1 MIKKWNQFIREFV
14 ESEGYINSKMSELK
28 DLVDSATDGNNIIY
42 EWENKEDHEL
52 VVTFS
57 TGDISIKYDFDIDD
71 LYIVKTAGDNIDFQT
86 NVNSI
91 EAGIEIIEKDI
102 QSILG
107 ISESYVGEWSS
118 SIKIEDAKG
127 IMKNVIKVS
136 ELSLRERLYE
146 SDDLISELGKVLKV
160 YDSKVS
166 EFVIDSILFCE
177 YSKLEIENKISEI
190 IKLGDKVMSL
200 YGTEPKQIVNAFE
213 DSFSVIKKYYDLEE
227 EYNSIFY

>member
-71 LYIVKTAGDNIDFQT
+71 LYIVKTAGNNIDFQT

-118 SIKIEDAKG
+118 SIKIETAKG

-146 SDDLISELGKVLKV
+146 SDDLISELEKVLKV
-160 YDSKVS
+160 YDRNVS

-177 YSKLEIENKISEI
+177 YSKLEIENKTIEI

-200 YGTEPKQIVNAFE
+200 YGTEPNQILNAFE
-213 DSFSVIKKYYDLEE
+213 DSFSVIRKYYDLEE

>member
-71 LYIVKTAGDNIDFQT
+71 LYIVKTAGNNIDFQT

-118 SIKIEDAKG
+118 SIKIETAKG

-146 SDDLISELGKVLKV
+146 SDDLISELEKVLKV
-160 YDSKVS
+160 YDRNVS

-177 YSKLEIENKISEI
+177 YSKLEIENKTSEI
-190 IKLGDKVMSL
+190 IKLGDKVMGL
-200 YGTEPKQIVNAFE
+200 YGTEPNQILNAFE
-213 DSFSVIKKYYDLEE
+213 DSFSVIRKYYDLEE

>member
-146 SDDLISELGKVLKV
+146 SDDLISELGKILKV
-160 YDSKVS
+160 YDSNVS

-177 YSKLEIENKISEI
+177 YSKLEIENKTIEI